1 MLGDVVARCSSQTC
15 SVVCGHVPSWLHSVS
30 PLSPSNLTPDQ
41 PSEHQ
46 GHDPLAH
53 LEILPERKMKI
64 RGSRVNLIK

>member
-1 MLGDVVARCSSQTC
+1 MLGHFVVGWNSQTC
-15 SVVCGHVPSWLHSVS
+15 VAVCGHVPSWLRSVS
-30 PLSPSNLTPDQ
+30 PLSLPNLTPDQ
-41 PSEHQ
+41 PSERP